1 MDRTVFNSV
10 LFGINGLG
18 IALNGATV
26 IAIIAVKE
34 LRTTQNIFTC
44 NIALSDMAAALISL
58 IITILNVSFIE
69 QPVVISAF
77 LSVAYTSAI
86 LSTLAVAFHRF
97 IVIKLDPFNN
107 RRLVTGSRCII
118 TCIVFWLMNSAIF
131 VTIHYNILENSL
143 LGFITPIVI
152 LGCHIASAF
161 CYVVIYFAVAA
172 SARRAGISAQRAKQ
186 NARILITFALVV
198 GTNILCW
205 APGCIYIIILYTQ
218 PRSSWGKLG
227 AILIQVLRWWLFS
240 ANSIVNPIIYWARL
254 SDFRNFLSKRC
265 CSKPRS
271 GEGQH
276 VNAGSDEKGSNTKS
290 TVATVS
296 QQMA

>member
-10 LFGINGLG
+10 LLSINGLG
-18 IALNGATV
+18 VALNAVTV
-26 IAIIAVKE
+26 IAILAVKK
-34 LRTTQNIFTC
+34 LRTTQNIFTL
-44 NIALSDMAAALISL
+44 NIALSDMAAALMSL
-58 IITILNVSFIE
+58 IITFLNMSFIA
-69 QPVVISAF
+69 QPVVVSAL
-77 LSVAYTSAI
+77 LSVAYTTGI

-107 RRLVTGSRCII
+107 RRLVTRARCII
-118 TCIVFWLMNSAIF
+118 TSIVFWLMNSAIF
-131 VTIHYNILENSL
+131 VTIHYNVLENSL

-152 LGCHIASAF
+152 LGSHIASAL
-161 CYVVIYFAVAA
+161 CYIIIYFAVAA

-227 AILIQVLRWWLFS
+227 AILIQVLRWWLIS
-240 ANSIVNPIIYWARL
+240 ANSVLNPIIYWSRL
-254 SDFRNFLSKRC
+254 SDFRKFLNKIC
-265 CSKPRS
+265 CSKPLS
-271 GEGQH
+271 GEGQNPSSNWEGNETKNT
-276 VNAGSDEKGSNTKS
+276 VASVSNTK
-290 TVATVS
+290 
-296 QQMA
+296 M